1 MWMYRRPTAFV
12 GLMHS
17 SAFIVTASAENI
29 CSIAREHPKDVL
41 FVLFVCLLSFH
52 FTLIV
57 YLPTSTKKA
66 TNDKSPTAFLISSVA
81 SFLRP
86 NSARNFGEITGRKS
100 FAPCALTGC
109 SLMSR
114 TIVVLTAESACD
126 TVPARTRPPLV

>member
-12 GLMHS
+12 GLMYS

-29 CSIAREHPKDVL
+29 SSILLEHPKDVL

-66 TNDKSPTAFLISSVA
+66 TDDKSPTALISSVA

-114 TIVVLTAESACD
+114 AIVVLTAESACD